1 MVSCVLDRGWTV
13 EATAERHRNLRRWL
27 VKLSGGIY
35 IGLGAA
41 AAFSWTRPATTEW
54 HPIP

>member
-1 MVSCVLDRGWTV
+1 MTRYELAAGTAGGWLR
-13 EATAERHRNLRRWL
+13 AHRNLRRWL
-27 VKLSGGIY
+27 VELSGGIY

-41 AAFSWTRPATTEW
+41 AAFSETRLATTKW